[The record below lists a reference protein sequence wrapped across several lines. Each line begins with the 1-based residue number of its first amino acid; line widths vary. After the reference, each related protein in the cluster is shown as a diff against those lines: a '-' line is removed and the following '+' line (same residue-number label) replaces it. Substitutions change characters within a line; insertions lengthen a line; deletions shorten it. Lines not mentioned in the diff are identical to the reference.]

1 MALDIYCWLTY
12 RASYAKKP
20 STISW
25 SGLAVQFGAEYAR
38 VRDFKAAFLA
48 ELRKVSTVYRGVKVE
63 ATDAGLLVKPTRPH
77 IERKQP

>member
-1 MALDIYCWLTY
+1 M
-12 RASYAKKP
+12 
-20 STISW
+20 
-25 SGLAVQFGAEYAR
+25 QFGAEYAR